1 LLTEANRTFIIS
13 YNSGNR
19 KLPKLYVKAKR
30 FWSRL
35 RVLLEHVDGG
45 VAEYLRKLLNASRT
59 LFERG
64 WTGAGGV
71 LAEHTSRRMSWL

>member
-1 LLTEANRTFIIS
+1 
-13 YNSGNR
+13 
-19 KLPKLYVKAKR
+19 
-30 FWSRL
+30 
-35 RVLLEHVDGG
+35 VLLEHVDGG